1 MKGGRE
7 SSSLIRS
14 VARVDFSRISRAAR
28 NRGRG
33 RDHAGME
40 KWKAIDEKLSTPC
53 RWPRLNINYRPCS
66 TVNASLFVEI
76 RSWEEEARYN
86 KRDTII
92 AGGPDRFAILKKGE
106 EGSIVADV
114 AL

>member
-1 MKGGRE
+1 MPLVTVEGAGATTTRGWKSE
-7 SSSLIRS
+7 KRS
-14 VARVDFSRISRAAR
+14 TK
-28 NRGRG
+28 NC
-33 RDHAGME
+33 
-40 KWKAIDEKLSTPC
+40 TPC

-92 AGGPDRFAILKKGE
+92 AGSFRDIKKRGGGE
-106 EGSIVADV
+106 NRSRRGFVKGGKNGANEHRVKEI
-114 AL
+114 